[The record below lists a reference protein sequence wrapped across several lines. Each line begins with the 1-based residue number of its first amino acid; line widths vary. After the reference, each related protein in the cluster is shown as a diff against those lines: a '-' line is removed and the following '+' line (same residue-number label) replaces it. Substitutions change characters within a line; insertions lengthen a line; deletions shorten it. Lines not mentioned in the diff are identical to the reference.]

1 MNDFVPWSDITK
13 RGYQFDKEFFDG
25 NTAFNQEYATADN
38 NLMLSDDVAR
48 MKSINSDVLD
58 SHGIQWPGHI
68 YNFNETTSCQARAA
82 MCCWTADRDEVGA
95 GSCSGTGCLDE
106 EPESSGTDVCLVN
119 MTKSPLASHVKRG
132 EAFFSGATEG
142 VVNCHG
148 FAWDEG
154 ASDLDNKYKG
164 NLLFKVGMMEGLVDN
179 GYVGSVP
186 GAPMCGCVEQMP
198 IVSKAKCTDIEIAET
213 WEIGVDSYTGNAII
227 ELKHADIQLQTCLD
241 QGVEVDLATYYK
253 TAFQESIDHYVA
265 ADCEAAET
273 EWLSSY
279 ELGYRR
285 KATLA

>member
-1 MNDFVPWSDITK
+1 
-13 RGYQFDKEFFDG
+13 
-25 NTAFNQEYATADN
+25 
-38 NLMLSDDVAR
+38 
-48 MKSINSDVLD
+48 
-58 SHGIQWPGHI
+58 
-68 YNFNETTSCQARAA
+68 
-82 MCCWTADRDEVGA
+82 
-95 GSCSGTGCLDE
+95 
-106 EPESSGTDVCLVN
+106 
-119 MTKSPLASHVKRG
+119 
-132 EAFFSGATEG
+132 
-142 VVNCHG
+142 
-148 FAWDEG
+148 
-154 ASDLDNKYKG
+154 
-164 NLLFKVGMMEGLVDN
+164 
-179 GYVGSVP
+179 
-186 GAPMCGCVEQMP
+186 MCGCVEQMP